1 MITCAVSFT
10 ILTYYCFLDLATL
23 NLDFFNMITKG
34 LVEVDDILIR
44 KYLLGDWSFLFKK
57 DLMVCFFCWACY
69 IHVTWHVFRSSH
81 FSFLVFCHLWR
92 RSYKNS
98 KILRNLS
105 LHFARQGG
113 QGKMGKT
120 QKIWK
125 ENHFT
130 KVTKIPKTKERK
142 YGMNK
147 TMMNFIFLTLSL

>member
-98 KILRNLS
+98 KILRNILFIYFYFTRQDRHEKINKWKTLYRKS
-105 LHFARQGG
+105 L
-113 QGKMGKT
+113 
-120 QKIWK
+120 
-125 ENHFT
+125 N
-130 KVTKIPKTKERK
+130 
-142 YGMNK
+142 
-147 TMMNFIFLTLSL
+147 